1 MHPCR
6 ASFRFRRLVHAHEA
20 YARELGSS
28 GVYFCPDTLF
38 PVPASPFLPAT
49 LSLSFSLSLS
59 FLAFPSDIFALAS
72 LRVLPGCRLPSSVS
86 PASLR
91 TVMSCL
97 PPLASSSTPRH
108 NLPQTLKRSG
118 CFARKSHSGNGIY
131 AAIATTLSQLAD
143 RVSFYHYN
151 FSRFSLVSFL

>member
-1 MHPCR
+1 MSFTCILAVHRFVFEGLCTALTKLMH
-6 ASFRFRRLVHAHEA
+6 E
-20 YARELGSS
+20 SS
-28 GVYFCPDTLF
+28 AA
-38 PVPASPFLPAT
+38 PASISVPTPSFLCLPPPSSLPRF
-49 LSLSFSLSLS
+49 LSLSLSLS

-91 TVMSCL
+91 PVMSCL

-131 AAIATTLSQLAD
+131 AAIAELHCRNYSPI
-143 RVSFYHYN
+143 V
-151 FSRFSLVSFL
+151 